1 MIRTGRVVQAKGNQ
15 LSVCFERPEMCQHC
29 GACDHKKESF
39 VKLTG
44 NANVGDRVEVDMPE
58 GQLLRTSFVTYII
71 PIAALLL
78 GMFLG
83 KWLVGT
89 EKGVALIG
97 FICLVLSLA
106 LVMLYDRYIR
116 RSGNKTPKIIAVHPF
131 EEEMTHE

>member
-1 MIRTGRVVQAKGNQ
+1 MK
-15 LSVCFERPEMCQHC
+15 S
-29 GACDHKKESF
+29 
-39 VKLTG
+39 
-44 NANVGDRVEVDMPE
+44 
-58 GQLLRTSFVTYII
+58 RTSCFNSVLFRKNLTRFAPVWCLYTLC
-71 PIAALLL
+71 LLL